1 MELVADSQK
10 CVSVIRSISYPRIKK
25 IPLSESVE
33 RFVGCSGNDGDLIAA
48 NSVHEPTAL
57 NNCLRANEDEIDLV
71 HGICDCG
78 I

>member
-10 CVSVIRSISYPRIKK
+10 FVSVIRSISYPGYIK

-48 NSVHEPTAL
+48 NGVHEPTAL
-57 NNCLRANEDEIDLV
+57 NNSLRSNEDEIDLV

-78 I
+78 V